1 MTPLMKDLA
10 PKEADGVRALLARDR
25 EEILAKCTQCG
36 RCFEVCPMVPYGEH
50 DLARQSPR
58 DVAGSVLGI
67 LRDEP
72 GSAAALEWVKICTK
86 SGECDAHCPEAISP
100 KMMLR
105 LARIIAIGGM
115 DPDKPPQL
123 PLKDDPD
130 YFNKVHAYARFSLS
144 DAERAAWMVAPRNPS
159 KSKQE
164 PRS

>member
-1 MTPLMKDLA
+1 MLPLMKTLS
-10 PKEADGVRALLARDR
+10 PPQADGVRDLLARDR
-25 EEILAKCTQCG
+25 EQILSKCTQCG

-50 DLARQSPR
+50 DLAKQAPR
-58 DVAGSVLGI
+58 GVVSSVLDI
-67 LRDEP
+67 LRDQP

-115 DPDKPPQL
+115 DPKQPAQL

-130 YFNKVHAYARFSLS
+130 YFNKVHAYARLALT
-144 DAERAAWMVAPRNPS
+144 DAERDAWTIAPRTG
-159 KSKQE
+159 KGT
-164 PRS
+164 RA